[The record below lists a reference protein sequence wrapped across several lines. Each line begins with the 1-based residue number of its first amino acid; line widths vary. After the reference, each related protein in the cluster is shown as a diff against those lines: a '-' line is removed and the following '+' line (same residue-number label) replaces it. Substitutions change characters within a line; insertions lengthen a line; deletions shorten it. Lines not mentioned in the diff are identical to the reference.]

1 MPKLVERFSPP
12 DQRSPE
18 VLAAT
23 LQEYLAA
30 YAIHKEDT
38 TAPYPGIPQLLASLK
53 EEGIQ
58 VGVFSNKDDGPA
70 KAVVEHYLPG
80 LVHQVKGRVD
90 GVPPKPDPAGLRALM
105 EELGA
110 DPAHTLFV
118 GDSNVDIRTG
128 RNGGLTTCGV
138 LWGFRS
144 REELIQAGADHL
156 AASPEELGA
165 LIRGICV

>member
-1 MPKLVERFSPP
+1 M
-12 DQRSPE
+12 
-18 VLAAT
+18 
-23 LQEYLAA
+23 QEYLAA

-90 GVPPKPDPAGLRALM
+90 GVPRSLGLPQPGRIDP
-105 EELGA
+105 
-110 DPAHTLFV
+110 
-118 GDSNVDIRTG
+118 G
-128 RNGGLTTCGV
+128 R
-138 LWGFRS
+138 R
-144 REELIQAGADHL
+144 
-156 AASPEELGA
+156 
-165 LIRGICV
+165 